1 MTQRKAAV
9 FLVIFALTVRFN
21 FIASDEGSDEESS
34 YYYYSSYYSS
44 YYYNYTSNSC
54 TELSE
59 DKCKS
64 FEIGVCPVFVRNYCV
79 V

>member
-21 FIASDEGSDEESS
+21 IIVNGKSDEESS

-44 YYYNYTSNSC
+44 YNSSYYNPSDC
-54 TELSE
+54 KELSE
-59 DKCKS
+59 EKCKLD
-64 FEIGVCPVFVRNYCV
+64 IGVCPVFVGNYCV
-79 V
+79 I